1 MATYHEIQDMLKSSM
16 VLYRILAGLPKLKNS
31 AIFPMKEKRL
41 TVFGKKE
48 KKVIVAHKKCIKE
61 ALEYFKMISS

>member
-1 MATYHEIQDMLKSSM
+1 MKFKHMLKSSM
-16 VLYRILAGLPKLKNS
+16 VLYRMLAGLPKLKNS

-48 KKVIVAHKKCIKE
+48 KKVIVAQKKR
-61 ALEYFKMISS
+61 